1 MSSGD
6 SIYDGLPTTTT
17 APNPTTPASAGSV
30 ARGKAGALIAT
41 AAIAGVVGACVLL
54 VGGDTPTTDTSPAL
68 LSAAHPLVC
77 SEQQMS
83 VGIECADECATCD
96 IIATKL
102 ELGACTLP
110 HDEEARVALDR
121 AMMVCSTQSAPAPP
135 APTAATSAGGRRLA
149 DGEIMEEEIW
159 QVLSYGF
166 DIDISQPSYLTK
178 TTQLF
183 EITHEDVSVAPEKRF
198 HFSVP
203 EWSNSDEGNTR
214 ATKIATDLKLDP
226 AVGGHHPIG
235 PIDASATMTVG
246 SNHDVKTASRD
257 ETVTITKQRVTP
269 SSGFTFS
276 PQTRLHQ
283 DVRDAID
290 ETAIE
295 DVQRISDRFGVFFA
309 SASNLGG
316 TVRRSDTMQ
325 MTADDNTGF
334 PGSLELE
341 LHGPNP
347 SGGSLIKSGGGSFG
361 TSRTTREN
369 GADMTTDIT
378 GAGGDVTVWLRAM
391 AASSAE
397 GEGAAIDAV
406 QTAWSESF
414 TDHNLFPVDV
424 EVRPI
429 YELVQDYDQEKGDE
443 LKRLLTAEWAAK
455 TDSWNPT
462 KFFLPGCT
470 DPAAHNYQP
479 LASKDDGSCVY
490 KHVTGSCRT
499 DYCRDK
505 GDNAE
510 NDCRVS
516 AATSAWRHG
525 DSAMPACAGGYDPV
539 CDKGTYEYWWVE
551 TQYYICCQVTYSST
565 PESPTRYKA
574 SSGLCPWVQ
583 R

>member
-1 MSSGD
+1 MR
-6 SIYDGLPTTTT
+6 LL
-17 APNPTTPASAGSV
+17 TPAY
-30 ARGKAGALIAT
+30 T
-41 AAIAGVVGACVLL
+41 AHL
-54 VGGDTPTTDTSPAL
+54 
-68 LSAAHPLVC
+68 
-77 SEQQMS
+77 S

-96 IIATKL
+96 IITTKL

-110 HDEEARVALDR
+110 HGEEARVVLDR
-121 AMMVCSTQSAPAPP
+121 AMMACSMQAAPAPP
-135 APTAATSAGGRRLA
+135 VPTAAASAGGRRLA
-149 DGEIMEEEIW
+149 DGENMEEEIW

-166 DIDISQPSYLTK
+166 DIDLSSPSYLTK

-183 EITHEDVSVAPEKRF
+183 EITHEDVSVAPERRF

-214 ATKIATDLKLDP
+214 ATKIAADLKLDP
-226 AVGGHHPIG
+226 AVGGHHPVG

-269 SSGFTFS
+269 SSGFIFS

-290 ETAIE
+290 ATAIE
-295 DVQRISDRFGVFFA
+295 DVRRISERFGIFFA
-309 SASNLGG
+309 RASNLGG
-316 TVRRSDTMQ
+316 MVRRSDTMQ
-325 MTADDNTGF
+325 MTADDKTGF

-347 SGGSLIKSGGGSFG
+347 SGGSLITSGGGSFG

-369 GADMTTDIT
+369 GAELTTDIT
-378 GAGGDVTVWLRAM
+378 GAGGDVTVWLGTM
-391 AASSAE
+391 SASSAE
-397 GEGAAIDAV
+397 DASAAIDAV

-424 EVRPI
+424 EVKPI

-443 LKRLLTAEWAAK
+443 LKRLLTAEWAVR

-470 DPAAHNYQP
+470 DPAAHNYEQ
-479 LASKDDGSCVY
+479 LASKDDGSCLY
-490 KHVTGSCRT
+490 KHVTGNCRT
-499 DYCRDK
+499 DYCRDN
-505 GDNAE
+505 DAVD
-510 NDCRVS
+510 NDCWVS
-516 AATSAWRHG
+516 AASSAWRDG
-525 DSAMPACAGGYDPV
+525 DSAMPACAGGYEPV
-539 CDKGTYEYWWVE
+539 CESSIREQTWVDAQVY
-551 TQYYICCQVTYSST
+551 TCCEVTYTST

-574 SSGLCPWVQ
+574 SNGLCPWVQ